1 MCWFLDAGN
10 KEAPQTST
18 DADFGIV
25 TRTRKSCYI
34 LVTCLAQSREGAM
47 RRRQVIAVMVGALA
61 GGPVDLFAQQL
72 SKIWRIGFIAH
83 RYEKLYDPLFSRL
96 EELGYVEGQNLIVE
110 RRYAEG
116 NAERFNGFAAE
127 MVSLN
132 VDAVIVMTTPAALAV
147 KSETKTIPIIHTTAI
162 DPVGTG
168 LIASLAHPGGNVTG
182 LAVLNAETSAKR
194 VEILQE
200 VVPGLSNGAVL
211 WNSANPANS
220 LAWRET
226 ENAGRKLGVKLK
238 SQEVRSLK
246 DFEAA
251 FAKMSEQ
258 HPDVMLVVQ
267 DALTLEYRK
276 EIIDFALRNKLPSM
290 FVTREWVEEGGLLSY
305 GDRLPE
311 RYRRA
316 ADIVDKVLRGTKPS
330 DIPVEQPTT
339 FELAV
344 NVKTAKA
351 IGLTLSPA
359 FLARADLVVE

>member
-1 MCWFLDAGN
+1 M
-10 KEAPQTST
+10 K
-18 DADFGIV
+18 
-25 TRTRKSCYI
+25 
-34 LVTCLAQSREGAM
+34 
-47 RRRQVIAVMVGALA
+47 RRRFLSGVIATFAVSPLALH
-61 GGPVDLFAQQL
+61 AQQPGRV
-72 SKIWRIGFIAH
+72 WRIGFIAH
-83 RYEKLYDPLFSRL
+83 RYEKFYDPLFSGLR
-96 EELGYVEGQNLIVE
+96 ELGYVEGQNLIIE

-116 NAERFNGFAAE
+116 DAERFKEFAAE
-127 MVSLN
+127 MVRLN
-132 VDAVIVMTTPAALAV
+132 VDAIIVVTTPAGMAARN
-147 KSETKTIPIIHTTAI
+147 ETKTIPIVHPAAI

-194 VEILQE
+194 VELLRE
-200 VVPGLSNGAVL
+200 VVPNLSNGVVL

-226 ENAGRKLGVKLK
+226 ERAGAALGVKLR
-238 SQEVRSLK
+238 SQEVRSPK
-246 DFEAA
+246 DFGNA
-251 FAKMSEQ
+251 FAQIVEQ
-258 HPDVMLVVQ
+258 HPEVLLVVQ

-276 EIIDFALRNKLPSM
+276 EIIEFALQNKIPGM
-290 FVTREWVEEGGLLSY
+290 YVGKEWVEEGGLLSY

-316 ADIVDKVLRGTKPS
+316 ADIVARVLRGTKPA

-344 NVKTAKA
+344 NLKTAKA

-359 FLARADLVVE
+359 FLARADEVIE